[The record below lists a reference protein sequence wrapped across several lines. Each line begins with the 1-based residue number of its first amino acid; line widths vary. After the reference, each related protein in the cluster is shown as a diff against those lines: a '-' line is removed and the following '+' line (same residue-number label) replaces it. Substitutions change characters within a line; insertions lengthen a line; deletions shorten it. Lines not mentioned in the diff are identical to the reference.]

1 MCAYEVAVCCRS
13 KLRHACLHV
22 RGSSQKALSSW
33 GSDELSSSSAE
44 TGLDKGVAT
53 AQCLA
58 VLTFVD

>member
-13 KLRHACLHV
+13 KLRHACQHV
-22 RGSSQKALSSW
+22 RGSSQKALSRL
-33 GSDELSSSSAE
+33 GSDELRSSSAD
-44 TGLDKGVAT
+44 TDLDKAMVT